1 MTNLD
6 LTDETAVFARN
17 VGIEGDINEWTQICG
32 FAYQPNPERDPGK
45 LIVQFPQGKPGD
57 YWILGTDYES
67 YAVVYSCFE
76 LNGMVSLQA
85 WIITR
90 DPQPELETIEND
102 ISRLDGLIPTALKN
116 LKEGN
121 SKKETLES
129 KVDRRKEKLD
139 QINNLLT
146 IDDDIEKEKIRLA
159 WANVAEEEARLG
171 RRNKMISEMQPKAKG
186 NEKQS

>member
-1 MTNLD
+1 MVTSTLSPKKETIVLEHLTSPLVSNLPESIMCIYYLIILMNLD
-6 LTDETAVFARN
+6 LLDETAVYARN

-76 LNGMVSLQA
+76 FNGMVSLQA

-90 DPQPELETIEND
+90 DPQPELETIEKGLD
-102 ISRLDGLIPTALKN
+102 ILVANGIDVADFVVFPHDNCDYS
-116 LKEGN
+116 
-121 SKKETLES
+121 S
-129 KVDRRKEKLD
+129 
-139 QINNLLT
+139 
-146 IDDDIEKEKIRLA
+146 IDDIACEPFDE
-159 WANVAEEEARLG
+159 
-171 RRNKMISEMQPKAKG
+171 
-186 NEKQS
+186 

>member
-1 MTNLD
+1 MRAT
-6 LTDETAVFARN
+6 
-17 VGIEGDINEWTQICG
+17 
-32 FAYQPNPERDPGK
+32 
-45 LIVQFPQGKPGD
+45 
-57 YWILGTDYES
+57 
-67 YAVVYSCFE
+67 
-76 LNGMVSLQA
+76 
-85 WIITR
+85 
-90 DPQPELETIEND
+90 ELETIEND

-171 RRNKMISEMQPKAKG
+171 RRNKMISEMQPNVDQKLEKVNIEQANLNKMSQELEAETNLELTYQERKTAKHEENQKAY
-186 NEKQS
+186 

>member
-6 LTDETAVFARN
+6 LTDETAVYARN

-76 LNGMVSLQA
+76 FNGMVSLQA

-90 DPQPELETIEND
+90 DPQPELETIEKGLD
-102 ISRLDGLIPTALKN
+102 ILVANGIDVTDFVVFPHDNCDYS
-116 LKEGN
+116 
-121 SKKETLES
+121 S
-129 KVDRRKEKLD
+129 
-139 QINNLLT
+139 
-146 IDDDIEKEKIRLA
+146 IDDIACKPFDE
-159 WANVAEEEARLG
+159 
-171 RRNKMISEMQPKAKG
+171 
-186 NEKQS
+186 

>member
-1 MTNLD
+1 M
-6 LTDETAVFARN
+6 
-17 VGIEGDINEWTQICG
+17 
-32 FAYQPNPERDPGK
+32 
-45 LIVQFPQGKPGD
+45 
-57 YWILGTDYES
+57 
-67 YAVVYSCFE
+67 
-76 LNGMVSLQA
+76 
-85 WIITR
+85 
-90 DPQPELETIEND
+90 
-102 ISRLDGLIPTALKN
+102 KN

-171 RRNKMISEMQPKAKG
+171 RRNKMISEMQPNVDQKLEKVNIEQANLNKMSQELEAETNLELTYQERKTAKHHELDKV
-186 NEKQS
+186 NI